1 MLRKKILTLL
11 VQRLELFL
19 LQKFENFIPDVTGL
33 VTKTDYDTKISGIQ
47 KKYFTAAD
55 HNRFESEILDV
66 KTKQEELVSKSDI
79 SNLVKSSY
87 QNIKLRPLATKS
99 DLNAEQDKIVKLQT
113 HDLTF
118 FLAKK
123 VFGDD
128 GLQNMFVYQPT
139 DDTLK

>member
-87 QNIKLRPLATKS
+87 
-99 DLNAEQDKIVKLQT
+99 
-113 HDLTF
+113 
-118 FLAKK
+118 
-123 VFGDD
+123 
-128 GLQNMFVYQPT
+128 
-139 DDTLK
+139 